1 MILVNKRYLIW
12 LWLAIL
18 AGSLAGCAGTAVK
31 RETTKIAA
39 DEQGLRIAVSEN
51 ENAPEFEPIDNRAY
65 HYYVN
70 GLLFEGLRD
79 LKNASVS
86 FGQAWKYC
94 PESVEIGLAY
104 ARSLF
109 RLGND
114 SLAIVVA
121 DRLGT
126 KSSEALLI
134 KAQSH
139 GRRGEAG
146 LAKQVYLDVLPLDS
160 NSELVYMFL
169 AGYYQQAGVP
179 DSAIWALTN
188 LARVLPLVSEVQ
200 TQLGRA
206 HLANGEV
213 RGARIAFR
221 QSITLD
227 PSEENI
233 EAWLR
238 LAESFES
245 QNQPDS
251 SIAVL
256 EAALEHIPAKA
267 GLHTEM
273 ARIWIE
279 RDSLYQALPHL
290 WAASKSEPADYSI
303 RRRLGIM
310 LMAADSLATADSVL
324 TSLVADGDLDP
335 GTHFYLGRLAI
346 MNQEFVRAC
355 DELTL
360 VTQNASSFPDAWMAL
375 GFAYQQRGQPERQ
388 ISTYQAGLE
397 QMRDEATAIQL
408 YFALGAA
415 YEQSGQIDSAIS
427 AFEEILSHDPDHAA
441 SLNYLGYLLA
451 DNGIRLEYARELLER
466 AVALQPNNAAFL
478 DSYGWVFYRLGN
490 YDAAVQYLSSA
501 AELDSDPVIYDHF
514 GDALHARGDTDRA
527 REWWQRALEQQPDNE
542 TIREKLSR

>member
-1 MILVNKRYLIW
+1 MILVNKKYMIW

-18 AGSLAGCAGTAVK
+18 AGSLGGCAGTAVK
-31 RETTKIAA
+31 RETSEIAA
-39 DEQGLRIAVSEN
+39 SEWGQRIAVSESP
-51 ENAPEFEPIDNRAY
+51 PEFEPIDNRAY

-86 FGQAWKYC
+86 FGQAWKFC

-109 RLGND
+109 RLGRD
-114 SLAIVVA
+114 SLAVVVA
-121 DRLGT
+121 DRLGDECA
-126 KSSEALLI
+126 EALLI

-139 GRRGEAG
+139 RRQGEAG
-146 LAKQVYLDVLPLDS
+146 RAKEAYLDVLPLDS
-160 NSELVYMFL
+160 NSELAYMFL

-213 RGARIAFR
+213 NEARTAFR

-245 QNQPDS
+245 QDQPDS
-251 SIAVL
+251 SLAIL
-256 EAALEHIPAKA
+256 EEALGHMPTKT
-267 GLHTEM
+267 GLHSEM
-273 ARIWIE
+273 ARIWLE

-290 WAASKSEPADYSI
+290 WTAAKSSSDDYSI

-324 TSLVADGDLDP
+324 TSLITDGDLDP
-335 GTHFYLGRLAI
+335 GTHFYLGRIALLK
-346 MNQEFVRAC
+346 QEFVRAC

-360 VTQNASSFPDAWMAL
+360 VTQNASSFPDAWTAL
-375 GFAYQQRGQPERQ
+375 GFAYQQRGQTEQQ

-397 QMRDEATAIQL
+397 QMRDQATAIQL

-415 YEQSGQIDSAIS
+415 YEQDGQIDSAIS
-427 AFEEILSHDPDHAA
+427 TFEEILSHEPDHAA

-466 AVALQPNNAAFL
+466 AVSLQPNNAAFL
-478 DSYGWVFYRLGN
+478 DSYGWVFYRLGD

-514 GDALHARGDTDRA
+514 GDALYARGETDRA
-527 REWWQRALEQQPDNE
+527 REWWQRALEQQPDNQ